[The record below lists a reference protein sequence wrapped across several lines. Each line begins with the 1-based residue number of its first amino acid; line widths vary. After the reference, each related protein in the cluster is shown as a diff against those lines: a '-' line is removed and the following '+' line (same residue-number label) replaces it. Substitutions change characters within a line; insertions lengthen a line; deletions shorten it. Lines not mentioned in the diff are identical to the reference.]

1 MTADLNVKNYDGDKY
16 YMWDAQQNYW
26 AGHEWNSADP
36 WQPVL
41 NWGNNPNYAQS
52 SSDLRYYGMSNP
64 ATHAPCKDLPN
75 VNEMTW
81 YAMKGDPRWDRDE
94 LWATMGHLRKGGIWI
109 LKKVNIT
116 GYSKEKA
123 YNGTDFRITNAIC
136 NNTNP
141 TQGLPSALDANK
153 YFYLPALG
161 YYATGYCSFIGT
173 DGYYW
178 SSSGYDDNSS
188 FRYMLHFVQGGG
200 ILVDI
205 FRPESGCSAQM
216 LFE

>member
-1 MTADLNVKNYDGDKY
+1 M
-16 YMWDAQQNYW
+16 
-26 AGHEWNSADP
+26 
-36 WQPVL
+36 
-41 NWGNNPNYAQS
+41 
-52 SSDLRYYGMSNP
+52 
-64 ATHAPCKDLPN
+64 PN

-94 LWATMGHLRKGGIWI
+94 LWATMGHLHKGGMWF

-116 GYSKEKA
+116 GYGKEKA
-123 YNGTDFRITNAIC
+123 YNGTDFRITGAIC
-136 NNTNP
+136 TNNNL

-161 YYATGYCSFIGT
+161 YYATGYCSFIGA

-178 SSSGYDDNSS
+178 TSSGYADNSS
-188 FRYMLHFVQGGG
+188 FRYVLHFVQGGMS
-200 ILVDI
+200 VDI